1 MMSIA
6 GTVEPRPID
15 SELLKEAKRSLNLS
29 ASDIE
34 RASNHARPKV
44 KRNGPDS

>member
-1 MMSIA
+1 MSIA
-6 GTVEPRPID
+6 GTLEPRPID
-15 SELLKEAKRSLNLS
+15 PELLEEARRALNLS

-34 RASNHARPKV
+34 RAFNHARPKV